1 MGDASVS
8 EWRAVPVLR
17 EGVSRDGIRI
27 FFKWGFKSVYSAV
40 AGALPVGDPIILLQV
55 SVMSSVPLQSERC
68 RTTVVSGH
76 CERVSEALLEQV
88 LTQRVHT

>member
-1 MGDASVS
+1 MELG
-8 EWRAVPVLR
+8 
-17 EGVSRDGIRI
+17 
-27 FFKWGFKSVYSAV
+27 FFFNWGFKSVHPAV

-55 SVMSSVPLQSERC
+55 SVMSSVPLQPELC

-76 CERVSEALLEQV
+76 CEPVSEALLEQV